1 MWADGINYSPRV
13 NGVQTTFTVAGGQI
27 TLPSAV
33 VSYVVGLPYKAR
45 YKSSK
50 LAYAAQGGT
59 ALLQSK
65 RIETLG
71 VIMRNTHNRG
81 LRYGRDF
88 DNLYEL
94 PLVEGGADVSANQI
108 WEEYDERPFEFEQEF
123 DTDSRLCLEA
133 MAPMPCTL
141 LAAVMKIATND
152 RV

>member
-1 MWADGINYSPRV
+1 
-13 NGVQTTFTVAGGQI
+13 
-27 TLPSAV
+27 
-33 VSYVVGLPYKAR
+33 
-45 YKSSK
+45 

-65 RIETLG
+65 RIEHLG

-81 LRYGRDF
+81 LRYGKDF
-88 DNLYEL
+88 SSLYEM
-94 PLVEGGADVSANQI
+94 PEYEGGKAVGANDI
-108 WEEYDERPFEFEQEF
+108 WAEYDERPFEFSQEF

-141 LAAVMKIATND
+141 LAAVMTIATND